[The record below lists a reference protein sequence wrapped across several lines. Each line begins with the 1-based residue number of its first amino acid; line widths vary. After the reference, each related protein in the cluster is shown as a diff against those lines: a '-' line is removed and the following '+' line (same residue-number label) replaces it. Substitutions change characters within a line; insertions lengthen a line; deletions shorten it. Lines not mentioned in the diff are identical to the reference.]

1 MPFTVNPLDYE
12 GAAEVVGLDCSR
24 ALAPDDL
31 AALWQTFLA
40 HPILAIRDQNL
51 DAHQQVAFSE
61 QFGKIEDIGN
71 ARYRHPDESLVLVLS
86 NELGPD
92 GYPIGVAD
100 AGDFL
105 HSDLST
111 RETPSKMT
119 ILQAIVNPSRG
130 GETEFVNMYRV
141 YDELPDDLRRA
152 VEGRYAW
159 HHTSKLKNKRV
170 AISGDR
176 PDAAE
181 LYAKL
186 EQTTPDVRQ
195 PVVRTHPET
204 RRQALYVS
212 PRFTLRIDE
221 MSEAESDEL
230 LDRLFAFM
238 RERRFLYR
246 YKWRDGDLTMWDN
259 RCLTHRATGGYVLPD
274 IRRMH
279 RTSIIGDRAFY
290 DPSAIAGGKI
300 LSV

>member
-1 MPFTVNPLDYE
+1 MSFTVNPLDYE
-12 GAAEVVGLDCSR
+12 GAAEVVDLDCSR
-24 ALAPDDL
+24 PLDTANFT
-31 AALWQTFLA
+31 ALWQTCLTY
-40 HPILAIRDQNL
+40 PILAIRDQNL
-51 DAHQQVAFSE
+51 TAKQQVDFSL
-61 QFGKIEDIGN
+61 QFGAIEDIGN
-71 ARYRHPDESLVLVLS
+71 ARYRHPDEPLVLVLS
-86 NELGPD
+86 NELGAD
-92 GYPIGVAD
+92 GLPIGVVD

-111 RETPSKMT
+111 RERPSKMT
-119 ILQAIVNPSRG
+119 ILQAVQNPQHG
-130 GETEFVNMYRV
+130 GETEFVNMYRIL
-141 YDELPDDLRRA
+141 DEMPDDLRHA
-152 VEGRYAW
+152 IEGKFAY

-186 EQTTPDVRQ
+186 EQTQPDVLQ

-204 RRQALYVS
+204 GRQALYVS
-212 PRFTLRIDE
+212 PRFTLRIDGL
-221 MSEAESDEL
+221 SEADSDAL

-279 RTSIIGDRAFY
+279 RTSIAGDKAFY
-290 DPSAIAGGKI
+290 DPDAAPHTA
-300 LSV
+300 LAR